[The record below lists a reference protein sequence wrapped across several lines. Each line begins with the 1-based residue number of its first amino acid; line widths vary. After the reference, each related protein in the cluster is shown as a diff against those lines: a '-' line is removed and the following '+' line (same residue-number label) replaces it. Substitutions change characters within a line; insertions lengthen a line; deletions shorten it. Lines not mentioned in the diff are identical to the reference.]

1 MINFNRIHQIV
12 RASFIGLIINF
23 LLTLLK
29 FVAGFVSGSVV
40 IINDAIG
47 SLNDF
52 IAGIIT
58 ILGIKFASMQPDKE
72 HPYGYGQVEFITTT
86 TLAVLEIIAG
96 ITGAIEC
103 VKEIVEPSP
112 SEYPNLLLIILSVGI
127 LARIWLGRYLEK
139 KGETYNSEALKA
151 AGEGTYVNSVTSVA
165 TIAAAFAHL
174 YYNVKL
180 EGWFGLFIAL
190 FIIKSSL
197 VSLFM
202 CLGDII
208 GRRVDDELAIPL
220 KAAIKEYP
228 EVLGVYDLMLHRY
241 GIEKIIGSVHVEL
254 MDFVTA
260 NRVHELT
267 REITIDIYERF
278 GVLLTIGIY
287 ASNTD
292 SAENTAMKQRLK
304 ELCGEFPEILE
315 LHGFY
320 VNEDKRSVFFDLVV
334 DFSRPDT
341 KEIEE
346 YIIGKLKAEYPQYE
360 YTVIIDRDYSV

>member
-1 MINFNRIHQIV
+1 MINFTRIHEIV
-12 RASFIGLIINF
+12 KASLVGLIINF

-29 FVAGFVSGSVV
+29 FVAGYVSGSIV

-58 ILGIKFASMQPDKE
+58 ILGIKFASMLPDKE
-72 HPYGYGQVEFITTT
+72 HPYGYGQVEFISTT
-86 TLAVLEIIAG
+86 TLAAIEVIAG
-96 ITGAIEC
+96 TTGAIES
-103 VKEIVEPSP
+103 VKEIVEPTP
-112 SEYPNLLLIILSVGI
+112 SEYPNLLLIILSVCI

-139 KGETYNSEALKA
+139 KGESYNSEALKST
-151 AGEGTYVNSVTSVA
+151 GEGTYVNSVTSVA
-165 TIAAAFAHL
+165 TIIAAFAHL
-174 YYNVKL
+174 HYNVKL

-197 VSLFM
+197 VSLFN

-208 GRRVDDELAIPL
+208 GRRIDDELAIPV
-220 KAAIKEYP
+220 KEAIAAYP

-254 MDFVTA
+254 VDFMTA

-267 REITIDIYERF
+267 REITIAVYERF
-278 GVLLTIGIY
+278 GILLTIGIY

-292 SAENTAMKQRLK
+292 SEENIAIKQRLK
-304 ELCGEFPEILE
+304 ELCAEFPEILE

-320 VNEDKRSVFFDLVV
+320 VNEEKNSIYFDLVI
-334 DFSRPDT
+334 DFSKPNT
-341 KEIEE
+341 KDIEE
-346 YIIGKLKAEYPQYE
+346 YIVGKLKQEYPKYD
-360 YTVIIDRDYSV
+360 YTIIVDRDYSV